1 MKICYNLLIKMYILE
16 ISLLIIFKNIDNQ
29 RQRYNSEHI
38 YTAQQKKGA
47 TEIQETP

>member
-1 MKICYNLLIKMYILE
+1 MYILE

-29 RQRYNSEHI
+29 CQRYNSERI